1 MMQIRTLI
9 TLHTDKGKVPP
20 ESVVS
25 LPDAEAKALI
35 AKGFALATDA
45 SSTAPSNTDNAP
57 TSESELHD
65 AIAVLS
71 EDGFGKDG
79 KPLIKA
85 LEEVLDRDITQAE
98 RDAAWKS
105 YQALP

>member
-20 ESVVS
+20 QSVVV
-25 LPDAEAKALI
+25 LPDVEAKALI
-35 AKGFALATDA
+35 ANGFALATD
-45 SSTAPSNTDNAP
+45 SSNNEDAP
-57 TSESELHD
+57 TTESELHD

-98 RDAAWKS
+98 RDTAWKS
-105 YQALP
+105 YQALQ

>member
-1 MMQIRTLI
+1 MQIRTLI

-20 ESVVS
+20 QSVVA

-35 AKGFALATDA
+35 AKGFALATN
-45 SSTAPSNTDNAP
+45 SSNNEDAP
-57 TSESELHD
+57 TTESELHD

-98 RDAAWKS
+98 RDTAWKS
-105 YQALP
+105 YQALQ

>member
-1 MMQIRTLI
+1 MQIRTLI

-20 ESVVS
+20 QSVVA

-45 SSTAPSNTDNAP
+45 SSTQDAP
-57 TSESELHD
+57 TTESELHD

-98 RDAAWKS
+98 RDTAWKS
-105 YQALP
+105 YQALQ

>member
-20 ESVVS
+20 QTEVS

-35 AKGFALATDA
+35 AKGFALATDT
-45 SSTAPSNTDNAP
+45 SSNEDAP

-105 YQALP
+105 YQVQL

>member
-20 ESVVS
+20 DSVVA

-45 SSTAPSNTDNAP
+45 SSTEDAP
-57 TSESELHD
+57 TTESELHD

-98 RDAAWKS
+98 RDTAWKS
-105 YQALP
+105 YQALQ

>member
-1 MMQIRTLI
+1 MQIRTLI

-20 ESVVS
+20 QTVVT
-25 LPDAEAKALI
+25 LPDAEAKTLI
-35 AKGFALATDA
+35 AKGFAIATNG
-45 SSTAPSNTDNAP
+45 SSTEDAP
-57 TSESELHD
+57 TTESELHD

-98 RDAAWKS
+98 RDYAWKS
-105 YQALP
+105 YQAPQ

>member
-1 MMQIRTLI
+1 MQIRTLI

-20 ESVVS
+20 QSVVA

-45 SSTAPSNTDNAP
+45 SSTEDAP
-57 TSESELHD
+57 TTESELHD

-85 LEEVLDRDITQAE
+85 LEEVLDRNITQAE
-98 RDAAWKS
+98 RDTAWKS
-105 YQALP
+105 YQALQ

>member
-20 ESVVS
+20 QSVVS
-25 LPDAEAKALI
+25 LPDTEAKALI
-35 AKGFALATDA
+35 AKGLVVATDT
-45 SSTAPSNTDNAP
+45 SSTEDTP
-57 TSESELHD
+57 TTESELHD

-98 RDAAWKS
+98 RDTAWKS
-105 YQALP
+105 YQALL

>member
-1 MMQIRTLI
+1 MQIRTLI

-20 ESVVS
+20 QSVVS

-35 AKGFALATDA
+35 AKGLAVATDT
-45 SSTAPSNTDNAP
+45 SSTEDAP
-57 TSESELHD
+57 TTESELHD

-85 LEEVLDRDITQAE
+85 LAEVLDRDITQAE

-105 YQALP
+105 YQALQ

>member
-20 ESVVS
+20 QSVVS

-35 AKGFALATDA
+35 EKGLVVATET
-45 SSTAPSNTDNAP
+45 SSTEDAP
-57 TSESELHD
+57 TTESELHD

-105 YQALP
+105 YQAQQ

>member
-1 MMQIRTLI
+1 MQIRTLI
-9 TLHTDKGKVPP
+9 TLHTDRGKVPP
-20 ESVVS
+20 QSVVS
-25 LPDAEAKALI
+25 LTESEAKALI
-35 AKGFALATDA
+35 AKGLVVSTDT
-45 SSTAPSNTDNAP
+45 SSTEDAP
-57 TSESELHD
+57 TTESELHD

-98 RDAAWKS
+98 RDTAWKS
-105 YQALP
+105 YQALQ

>member
-20 ESVVS
+20 QSVVS
-25 LPDAEAKALI
+25 LPDVEAKALI
-35 AKGFALATDA
+35 TKGFALATGT
-45 SSTAPSNTDNAP
+45 SNIEVPEKPST
-57 TSESELHD
+57 ESELHD
-65 AIAVLS
+65 AIAVLG

-105 YQALP
+105 YQALQ

>member
-9 TLHTDKGKVPP
+9 TLHTKKGKVPP
-20 ESVVS
+20 QSVVA

-45 SSTAPSNTDNAP
+45 SSTEDAP
-57 TSESELHD
+57 TTESELHD

-98 RDAAWKS
+98 RDTAWKS
-105 YQALP
+105 YQALQ

>member
-1 MMQIRTLI
+1 MQIRTLI

-20 ESVVS
+20 QSVVA

-45 SSTAPSNTDNAP
+45 SSTEDAP
-57 TSESELHD
+57 TTESELHD

-98 RDAAWKS
+98 RDSAWKS
-105 YQALP
+105 YQALQ

>member
-9 TLHTDKGKVPP
+9 TLHTEKGKVPP
-20 ESVVS
+20 QSVVA

-35 AKGFALATDA
+35 AKGFALATD
-45 SSTAPSNTDNAP
+45 SSNNEDALTT
-57 TSESELHD
+57 ESELHD
-65 AIAVLS
+65 AITVLS

-98 RDAAWKS
+98 RDTAWKS
-105 YQALP
+105 YQALQ

>member
-1 MMQIRTLI
+1 MQIRTLI

-20 ESVVS
+20 QSVLP

-35 AKGFALATDA
+35 AKGFAQATDA
-45 SSTAPSNTDNAP
+45 SSTEDAP

-98 RDAAWKS
+98 RDTAWKS
-105 YQALP
+105 YQALQ

>member
-1 MMQIRTLI
+1 MQIRTLI

-20 ESVVS
+20 QTVVS
-25 LPDAEAKALI
+25 LPDDEAKTLI
-35 AKGFALATDA
+35 AKDFAQATDA
-45 SSTAPSNTDNAP
+45 SSTEDAST
-57 TSESELHD
+57 TESELHD

-98 RDAAWKS
+98 RDSAWKS
-105 YQALP
+105 YQALQ

>member
-1 MMQIRTLI
+1 MQIRTLI

-20 ESVVS
+20 QSVVA

-45 SSTAPSNTDNAP
+45 SSTEDAP
-57 TSESELHD
+57 TTESELHD

-98 RDAAWKS
+98 RDTAWKS
-105 YQALP
+105 YQALQ

>member
-1 MMQIRTLI
+1 MQIRTLI

-20 ESVVS
+20 QSVVA

-45 SSTAPSNTDNAP
+45 SSTQDAPKT
-57 TSESELHD
+57 ESELHD

-98 RDAAWKS
+98 RDTAWKS
-105 YQALP
+105 YQALQ

>member
-1 MMQIRTLI
+1 MQIRTLI

-20 ESVVS
+20 QSVVA
-25 LPDAEAKALI
+25 LPDTEAKALI

-45 SSTAPSNTDNAP
+45 SSNEDAPIT
-57 TSESELHD
+57 ESELHD

-71 EDGFGKDG
+71 EEGFGKDG

-98 RDAAWKS
+98 RDIAWKS
-105 YQALP
+105 YQALQ

>member
-1 MMQIRTLI
+1 MQIRTLI

-20 ESVVS
+20 QSVVA

-45 SSTAPSNTDNAP
+45 SSTEDAP
-57 TSESELHD
+57 TTESELHD

-71 EDGFGKDG
+71 EAGFGKDG

-85 LEEVLDRDITQAE
+85 LVEVLDRDITQAE
-98 RDAAWKS
+98 RDTAWKS
-105 YQALP
+105 YQALQ

>member
-1 MMQIRTLI
+1 MQICTLI

-20 ESVVS
+20 QSVVA
-25 LPDAEAKALI
+25 LPDADAKALI
-35 AKGFALATDA
+35 AKGFALATNTSSNEDA
-45 SSTAPSNTDNAP
+45 PIT
-57 TSESELHD
+57 ESELHD

-98 RDAAWKS
+98 RDTAWKS
-105 YQALP
+105 YQALR

>member
-1 MMQIRTLI
+1 MQIRTLI

-20 ESVVS
+20 QSVVA

-45 SSTAPSNTDNAP
+45 SSTVDAP
-57 TSESELHD
+57 TTESELHD

-105 YQALP
+105 YQVQL

>member
-20 ESVVS
+20 QSVVA
-25 LPDAEAKALI
+25 LPDDEAKTLI
-35 AKGFALATDA
+35 AKGFAIATNG
-45 SSTAPSNTDNAP
+45 SSNEVAPLP
-57 TSESELHD
+57 ESELHD
-65 AIAVLS
+65 AIAVLG

-98 RDAAWKS
+98 RDSAWKS
-105 YQALP
+105 YQALQ

>member
-1 MMQIRTLI
+1 MQIRTLI
-9 TLHTDKGKVPP
+9 TPHADKGKVPP
-20 ESVVS
+20 QSVVS

-35 AKGFALATDA
+35 AKGFALAADA
-45 SSTAPSNTDNAP
+45 SSNEDIP
-57 TSESELHD
+57 TTESELHD

-85 LEEVLDRDITQAE
+85 LEEVLDRDIIQSE

-105 YQALP
+105 YQALQ

>member
-1 MMQIRTLI
+1 MQIRTLI

-20 ESVVS
+20 QSVVA

-45 SSTAPSNTDNAP
+45 SSTEDAP
-57 TSESELHD
+57 TTESELHD

-98 RDAAWKS
+98 RDTAWKS
-105 YQALP
+105 YQAQQ

>member
-20 ESVVS
+20 QSVVA

-45 SSTAPSNTDNAP
+45 SSNEDAPAT
-57 TSESELHD
+57 ESELHD

-98 RDAAWKS
+98 RDSAWKS
-105 YQALP
+105 YQALQ

>member
-1 MMQIRTLI
+1 MQIRTLI

-20 ESVVS
+20 QSVVA

-45 SSTAPSNTDNAP
+45 SSTEDAP
-57 TSESELHD
+57 TTESELHD

-98 RDAAWKS
+98 RDTAWKS

>member
-1 MMQIRTLI
+1 MQIRTLI

-20 ESVVS
+20 QSVVA

-35 AKGFALATDA
+35 AKGFALATD
-45 SSTAPSNTDNAP
+45 SSNNEDAPLP
-57 TSESELHD
+57 ESELHD

-98 RDAAWKS
+98 RDTAWKS
-105 YQALP
+105 YQALQ